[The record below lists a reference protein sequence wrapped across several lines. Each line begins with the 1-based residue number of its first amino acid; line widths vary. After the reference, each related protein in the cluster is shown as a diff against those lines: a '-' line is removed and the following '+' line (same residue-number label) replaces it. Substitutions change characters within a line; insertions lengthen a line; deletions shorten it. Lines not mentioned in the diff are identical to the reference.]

1 MLPCRMD
8 SCPQGSHSRE
18 SLAFMG
24 VPVHKTP
31 VQGRSAG
38 PWEYGDGIVGSTLQ
52 WVYTGVGA
60 CPATIVISLMTFSD
74 RKPYVGKWVV
84 SY

>member
-1 MLPCRMD
+1 
-8 SCPQGSHSRE
+8 
-18 SLAFMG
+18 MG

-38 PWEYGDGIVGSTLQ
+38 PWEYGDGTGGSTLQ

-60 CPATIVISLMTFSD
+60 RPATLFYGGSGGMI
-74 RKPYVGKWVV
+74 
-84 SY
+84 

>member
-1 MLPCRMD
+1 
-8 SCPQGSHSRE
+8 
-18 SLAFMG
+18 MG

-38 PWEYGDGIVGSTLQ
+38 PWEYGDGTGGSTLH

-60 CPATIVISLMTFSD
+60 RPATLFYGGSGGMA
-74 RKPYVGKWVV
+74 
-84 SY
+84 